1 MVQLLYIYG
10 GMIVPNTFVCLH
22 NLIGLYNSGINNE
35 KPFVCETYNRYASII
50 NNKNEFV
57 FTSNHKFM
65 GAPKRSA
72 VIHDMV
78 EYIRKRNEKAHYSAE
93 PEFFGYISKWL
104 NNEVSRNHINLVDGK
119 FIGIKIQS
127 GKALLMEDLL
137 VENDKPI
144 IDPKSFGIEIPG
156 EEILKRTA
164 FNWFSV
170 MPLQQLIQTKLVIV
184 HYLKL
189 SLVEP
194 SKEEDH
200 LNELSRTVVAI

>member
-1 MVQLLYIYG
+1 
-10 GMIVPNTFVCLH
+10 
-22 NLIGLYNSGINNE
+22 
-35 KPFVCETYNRYASII
+35 
-50 NNKNEFV
+50 
-57 FTSNHKFM
+57 M

-119 FIGIKIQS
+119 FIGIKNQT
-127 GKALLMEDLL
+127 GKALLIEDLL
-137 VENDKPI
+137 VEDDKPI
-144 IDPKSFGIEIPG
+144 IDSKSFGIEIPG

-170 MPLQQLIQTKLVIV
+170 MPLQQLLQTKLVIV